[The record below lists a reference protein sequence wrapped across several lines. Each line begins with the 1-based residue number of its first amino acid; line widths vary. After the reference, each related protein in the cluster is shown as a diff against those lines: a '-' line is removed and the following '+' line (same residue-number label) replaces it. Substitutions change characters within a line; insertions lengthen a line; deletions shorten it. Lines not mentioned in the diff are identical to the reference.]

1 MTIQIDRSHEIKV
14 IRKRE
19 DMNEPVMPNHP
30 MVSVDTIVQ

>member
-1 MTIQIDRSHEIKV
+1 MTIEIDRRHEIRV
-14 IRKRE
+14 VRKCE